1 MDLKG
6 ALNKINVTADWIG
19 LRHVTEETN
28 ISAVRDFNP
37 QANSRSIDS
46 GIMIE
51 ALVDGQFG
59 YYGTHNIGDESI
71 QLAAEKAVSLAKSAS
86 NNSVCNFEH
95 SSVRP
100 PNLGRYVSPRSVLP
114 DKLSLEQINS
124 LLLDAN
130 NWLKYSDEVVSI
142 YAMLRHVNTRTRFV
156 SSSGA
161 DIDQDF
167 IFVNSPI
174 SVTAKDGSVIQT
186 RSESDTCYQAGL
198 EDFTKINIKERCNKL
213 TKELSELLVAD
224 ECPNETLPLV
234 IAPDQMMLQIH
245 ESIGHALEIDRILGD
260 EKNYAGWS
268 FVKMED
274 FGSLQY
280 GSDLMNITFN
290 PNLEG
295 EFASYEFD
303 DSGHKA
309 QKEFLIKDG
318 LLVRGLGG
326 LESQSR
332 SGLDSVA
339 NFRASSWNRA
349 PIDRMANLNLE
360 PGESTFDE
368 IIGSI
373 DRGVYMETNKCWS
386 IDDYRRKF
394 QFGCEYGRMIE
405 GGKLTRT
412 IKNPNYRSI
421 SVPFW
426 NSLSMLGDETTFN
439 MYGTPYCGKG
449 EPNQSIRV
457 GHASPTCLFDN
468 IEVFGGV

>member
-6 ALNKINVTADWIG
+6 TLNKINITADWIG
-19 LRHVTEETN
+19 LRRVTEETN

-37 QANSRSIDS
+37 QANVKSVDT
-46 GIMIE
+46 GLMVE

-59 YYGTHNIGDESI
+59 YYGTHSLDPESI
-71 QLAAEKAVSLAKSAS
+71 QKAADQAAALARSAS
-86 NNSVCNFEH
+86 NDSVFNFSH

-100 PNLGRYVSPRSVLP
+100 PNSGKYVSPRSTLP
-114 DKLSLEQINS
+114 DSLSLEQINS
-124 LLLDAN
+124 LLVDAN
-130 NWLKYSDEVVSI
+130 KWLKYSDEVVSI
-142 YAMLRHVNTRTRFV
+142 YAMLRYVNTRTHFV

-161 DIDQDF
+161 DIEQDF
-167 IFVNSPI
+167 IFVNSPL

-198 EDFTKINIKERCNKL
+198 EDFNETSLKARCGKL

-234 IAPDQMMLQIH
+234 ISSDQMMLQIH

-290 PNLEG
+290 PTLEG
-295 EFASYEFD
+295 EFASYDYD

-309 QKEFLIKDG
+309 EKEFLIKDG

-360 PGESTFDE
+360 PGSSTLDE
-368 IIGSI
+368 IIGSVE
-373 DRGVYMETNKCWS
+373 RGVYMETNKCWS

-394 QFGCEYGRMIE
+394 QFGCEYGKMIE
-405 GGKLTRT
+405 DGKLTKT

-426 NSLSMLGDETTFN
+426 NSLTMLGDESTFN

-457 GHASPTCLFDN
+457 GHASPACLFNN

>member
-1 MDLKG
+1 MC
-6 ALNKINVTADWIG
+6 I
-19 LRHVTEETN
+19 
-28 ISAVRDFNP
+28 RD
-37 QANSRSIDS
+37 RSTPPDS
-46 GIMIE
+46 
-51 ALVDGQFG
+51 
-59 YYGTHNIGDESI
+59 
-71 QLAAEKAVSLAKSAS
+71 
-86 NNSVCNFEH
+86 
-95 SSVRP
+95 
-100 PNLGRYVSPRSVLP
+100 
-114 DKLSLEQINS
+114 LSLEQINS
-124 LLLDAN
+124 LLVDAN
-130 NWLKYSDEVVSI
+130 KWLKYSDEVVSI
-142 YAMLRHVNTRTRFV
+142 YAMLRYVNTRTHFV

-161 DIDQDF
+161 DIEQDF
-167 IFVNSPI
+167 IFVNSPL

-198 EDFTKINIKERCNKL
+198 EDFNGTSLKARCGKL

-234 IAPDQMMLQIH
+234 ISSVQMMLQIH

-290 PNLEG
+290 PTLEG
-295 EFASYEFD
+295 EFASYDYD

-309 QKEFLIKDG
+309 EKEFLIKDG

-360 PGESTFDE
+360 PGSSTLDE
-368 IIGSI
+368 IIGSVE
-373 DRGVYMETNKCWS
+373 RGVYMETNKCWS

-394 QFGCEYGRMIE
+394 QFGCEYGKMIE
-405 GGKLTRT
+405 DGRLTKT

-426 NSLSMLGDETTFN
+426 NSLTMLGDESTFN

-457 GHASPTCLFDN
+457 GHASPACLFNN